1 MASAKASAKA
11 SGARLL
17 ARGLAGMAM
26 VTAAAL
32 PAPAAEP
39 GEEAPDAAFLEY
51 LGSWEEDDSD
61 WIALARTAPE
71 EAERRAAPA
80 EREQDEESRTDEETG

>member
-1 MASAKASAKA
+1 LPKAA
-11 SGARLL
+11 GAGLL
-17 ARGLAGMAM
+17 TRGLAGVAMA
-26 VTAAAL
+26 TAAAL
-32 PAPAAEP
+32 PAPAAAAEP

-51 LGSWEEDDSD
+51 LGSWEEKDSD